1 MRIKLGESVERVYNQ
16 LIPNRINKEKL
27 AVGIQ
32 GGKGS
37 FNEQAALNVYDEL
50 LSRGFVK
57 QETGLIVDLEHPKD
71 APKST
76 LREKL
81 ANEKVTFYV
90 GFDPT
95 ADSLHIGSL
104 TPIMAMAHLQRAGH
118 IPIAIIGGGT
128 AMIGDPS
135 GKTTMRQMLS
145 QEAIAS
151 NGKSILAQLGRYV
164 RFGEGVGHFINNADW
179 LMSLGYID
187 FLREIGKYFRVNEMI
202 KAEAYRM
209 RLEREE
215 GLSFIEFNY
224 QLLQAY
230 DFLVLFDRYHCT
242 LQMGGD
248 DQWSNMLAGSDLI
261 RRMRQ
266 GRGYSLTFPL
276 LTTATGQKMGK
287 SESGAVW
294 LDPAKTSPYEFY
306 QYWINTDDR
315 DVERFLKFFTF
326 LPLEQILALC
336 AEGGASLRNAKEVLA
351 FETTSITHGKEE
363 AEKVQAAARSLF
375 GGNGD
380 LSHVPTTELSRGEA
394 EGMKIT
400 DVLVRINFAPSKT
413 EAAKLIKGG
422 GLSINNNPVSDPVV
436 RIMSLPN
443 TGVFLLRKGKKSY
456 HRVTITG

>member
-1 MRIKLGESVERVYNQ
+1 M
-16 LIPNRINKEKL
+16 
-27 AVGIQ
+27 
-32 GGKGS
+32 
-37 FNEQAALNVYDEL
+37 NVYDEL
-50 LSRGFVK
+50 MQRGFVK
-57 QETGLIVDLEHPKD
+57 QETGLIEDARHPKNS
-71 APKST
+71 PKST

-81 ANEKVTFYV
+81 SNEKVTFYV

-118 IPIAIIGGGT
+118 VPIAILGGGT

-135 GKTTMRQMLS
+135 GKTEMRKMLS
-145 QEAIAS
+145 QDAITE
-151 NGKSILAQLGRYV
+151 NGEHILAQLKRYLK
-164 RFGEGVGHFINNADW
+164 FGEGDGMFFNNADW
-179 LMSLGYID
+179 LLSLGYID
-187 FLREIGKYFRVNEMI
+187 FLRDVGKYFRVNEMI

-230 DFLVLFDRYHCT
+230 DFLTLYDRYNCV

-266 GRGYSLTFPL
+266 GQAYSLTFPL
-276 LTTATGQKMGK
+276 LTTAAGQKMGK

-326 LPLEQILALC
+326 LPLDEIASLC
-336 AEGGASLRNAKEVLA
+336 AEGGASLRNAKETLA
-351 FETTSITHGKEE
+351 FEATRITHGDEE
-363 AEKVQAAARSLF
+363 AEKARAASHSLF
-375 GGNGD
+375 GGAGD
-380 LSHVPTTELSRGEA
+380 SSHVPTTELSEEEARTMKIIDLLVSIKLASSKGEA
-394 EGMKIT
+394 TK
-400 DVLVRINFAPSKT
+400 LVKA
-413 EAAKLIKGG
+413 GG
-422 GLSINNNPVSDPVV
+422 VYIDNQPISDPAAAVH
-436 RIMSLPN
+436 SLSAEK
-443 TGVFLLRKGKKSY
+443 TFLLRKGKKTY
-456 HRVTITG
+456 HRIVMAA